1 MEEERANGLYWEQIR
16 QTGAGGHTFPKH
28 YRAEVPGR
36 WLVLS
41 VLGRSVGAGTG
52 ITFLPD
58 PQHEWTVKADEDWG
72 RGSCQ
77 EMEREDGTLEVFEE
91 EMR

>member
-16 QTGAGGHTFPKH
+16 QTGAGGSAFPKH
-28 YRAEVPGR
+28 YRAQVPGG

-41 VLGRSVGAGTG
+41 VLTRATGDGAG

-58 PQHEWTVKADEDWG
+58 PQHGWAVKAD
-72 RGSCQ
+72 
-77 EMEREDGTLEVFEE
+77 
-91 EMR
+91 